1 MNRKRAI
8 EILDL
13 KNNPSDIDIKKAY
26 RKLSMKH
33 HPDRNQGSPESAE
46 LFKDV
51 NNAYSYLT
59 NKNDEQKD
67 EILDNLFGGNMDTG
81 PINVNDIFQAMFS
94 NGGFS
99 DIINEANGD
108 SFGSN
113 GFNNNGVQFKV
124 FHNGFPM
131 NMPNLNKPPPIIK
144 ELEINFHQAYSGCSL
159 PLIIERWIG
168 KPGMNKE
175 TETIYA
181 EIPCGIDN
189 NELIILRDKG
199 NIINEQLK
207 GDVKI
212 FIKINNNTS
221 FKREGINLILEK
233 DISLKDALCGFSFN
247 IEHLSGKSYTLRNS
261 KVVSPNTKTSINNL
275 GFKRGDNL
283 GKLDI
288 IFNVIFPEDYTP
300 EIKKKLEDII

>member
-1 MNRKRAI
+1 MNRKKAI
-8 EILDL
+8 EILEL
-13 KNNPSDIDIKKAY
+13 KDNNPTDIDIKKAY

-33 HPDRNQGSPESAE
+33 HPDRNNGSVQSAE

-59 NKNDEQKD
+59 NKNNEQEDEL
-67 EILDNLFGGNMDTG
+67 IDNLFNGNTPNG

-94 NGGFS
+94 NTNFS
-99 DIINEANGD
+99 DIVNEANMND
-108 SFGSN
+108 
-113 GFNNNGVQFKV
+113 FNQNGVHFKV

-131 NMPNLNKPPPIIK
+131 NMPNLSKPPPIIK
-144 ELEINFHQAYSGCSL
+144 ELEITFQQAYNGCSL
-159 PLIIERWIG
+159 PVVIERWIG

-175 TETIYA
+175 SETVYA

-199 NIINEQLK
+199 NIVNEQLK

-212 FIKINNNTS
+212 FIKINNTTS

-233 DISLKDALCGFSFN
+233 NISLKESLCGFTFN
-247 IEHLSGKSYTLRNS
+247 IDHLSGKSYTLRNS
-261 KVVSPNTKTSINNL
+261 KVVSPNTKTSINNM
-275 GFKRGDNL
+275 GFKRGTNI
-283 GKLDI
+283 GNMEI
-288 IFNVIFPEDYTP
+288 IFNVIFPEDYTSD
-300 EIKKKLEDII
+300 IKKKLEELI